1 MSYCSIDEAKSAG
14 ARGSNDEITQAIAD
28 AQERIDRYTGDVFEI
43 VPLTIEA
50 DVDREGYAYLHRR
63 IVTIDSVSWVG
74 VPSVIDPSGY
84 RVSSS
89 TAVGGRDRIELAG
102 ALGWADITVLG
113 AEPWNGGWLGFATT
127 RNWQLPRVSVVGTFG
142 WAAVPGQIRDACAQL
157 AAYLRGLDA
166 DAEDP
171 TILVDVEGNTMP
183 VVPTA
188 RVSGETRY
196 AAQVEA
202 QSVRTVRDRTTGY
215 VAVDEL
221 LASYV
226 REPVRIR

>member
-63 IVTIDSVSWVG
+63 IVTIDSVTWLG
-74 VPSVIDPSGY
+74 APTPIDAYAY
-84 RVSSS
+84 RISSS
-89 TAVGGRDRIELAG
+89 ATAVGGRDRIELAS
-102 ALGWADITVLG
+102 ALGWSDVTVLG
-113 AEPWNGGWLGFATT
+113 AEPWNGGWAGFAS
-127 RNWQLPRVSVVGTFG
+127 RYGSPRVSVVGTFG
-142 WAAVPGQIRDACAQL
+142 WATVPGQIRDACAQL